1 MGKYTINIDNEVDK
15 LLEELGGNDPEQKGI
30 LIQKALASYIYLKK
44 ESRPDNL
51 SVSITD
57 ADQNIV
63 KNVDLP

>member
-1 MGKYTINIDNEVDK
+1 MPKYTINIDAEVDK
-15 LLEELGGNDPEQKGI
+15 LLEELGGKDPEQKGN

-44 ESRPDNL
+44 ESKPDHL

-57 ADQNIV
+57 ADQKIV